1 VKKPNLLE
9 ETNMSSIQSALVDI
23 VGVDYAS
30 NRQEELF
37 TYSKDLGTSEPKW
50 PEYVVLPRTVEE
62 LQAIVIFANKEKVP
76 IVPLG
81 GGMSLAGIA
90 LPQRGG
96 IVIDMKRMEN
106 IIELNEKAR
115 YVVVEAGVSHG
126 KLSAHIKKHTP
137 HLMHSIPDA
146 PPAAT
151 VGGNVAIH
159 GQGDLAHPHGFNTD
173 MINGLEV
180 ILPTGEICRFGSCS
194 VGSGWFT
201 QHPLPDMAFF
211 FGWGGATGIITKVSL
226 RLFPC
231 KKIREM
237 DMFCVEDP
245 ELIPDVLYE
254 ITHVGMSEDLAAFSG
269 AIPPFSDRLHHVSIN
284 LSGDS
289 KDELEF
295 KRRLIFDEQ
304 LSKYIKDGTGGIVTT
319 GQEMERPK
327 TSKSADWKK
336 GGGFEYVGS
345 ILPVTAYPEC
355 YRVGVEISGRH
366 DIPYTVVGRVIGSAH
381 AMMFAWSYAFN
392 RADDETMRHAREAL
406 HETDDLVPELGGT
419 IWKPAVYA
427 QNIVMN
433 NMEPNT
439 LQLMKKLKNMLDPN
453 GIMNTGNW
461 EVS

>member
-1 VKKPNLLE
+1 
-9 ETNMSSIQSALVDI
+9 MSSIYSALIEI
-23 VGVDYAS
+23 VGADYAS

-50 PEYVVLPRTVEE
+50 PEYVVLPKTVEE
-62 LQAIVIFANKEKVP
+62 LQAIVVFANKEKVP

-90 LPQRGG
+90 QPLRGG
-96 IVIDMKRMEN
+96 IVIDMKRMDR

-115 YVVVEAGVSHG
+115 YVVVEAGTSQG
-126 KLSAHIKKHTP
+126 KLTAYCKKEYP
-137 HLMHSIPDA
+137 HLMHSLPDA

-151 VGGNVAIH
+151 IGGNVAIH

-180 ILPTGEICRFGSCS
+180 VLPTGEICRFGSCS

-231 KKIREM
+231 KKIRES
-237 DMFCVEDP
+237 DLFLVGDAELVP
-245 ELIPDVLYE
+245 EVLYE

-269 AIPPFSDRLHHVSIN
+269 AIPPVTDRLHHIN
-284 LSGDS
+284 LIISGDS
-289 KDELEF
+289 EEELEF
-295 KRRLIFDEQ
+295 KRHLIYEERLSRF
-304 LSKYIKDGTGGIVTT
+304 IKKGVGGIVSTS
-319 GQEMERPK
+319 MDIERPK

-345 ILPVTAYPEC
+345 VMPVTAYPEC
-355 YRVGVEISGRH
+355 YRRGVEISGRH

-392 RADDETMRHAREAL
+392 RADPESMRHAKEAL

-419 IWKPAVYA
+419 IWKPAVYG
-427 QNIVMN
+427 QQIVMEH
-433 NMEPNT
+433 MEPNT
-439 LQLMKKLKNMLDPN
+439 LHLMKKLKNMLDPN
-453 GIMNTGNW
+453 GIMNSGNW

>member
-1 VKKPNLLE
+1 MNSVFKEL
-9 ETNMSSIQSALVDI
+9 AAI

-30 NRQEELF
+30 DRKEELF
-37 TYSKDLGTSEPKW
+37 TYSKDLGTSEARW
-50 PEYVVLPRTVEE
+50 PDYVVLPRTVEE
-62 LQAIVIFANKEKVP
+62 LQRIVLLANREKVP

-96 IVIDMKRMEN
+96 IIIDMKRMEE

-115 YVVVEAGVSHG
+115 YIVVEAGVSQG
-126 KLSAHIKKHTP
+126 KLFAYLKKHAP
-137 HLMHSIPDA
+137 RLMHSLPDA

-151 VGGNVAIH
+151 VGGNIAIH
-159 GQGDLAHPHGFNTD
+159 GQGDLAHPYGFNSD

-180 ILPTGEICRFGSCS
+180 VMPTGEVCRFGSCA
-194 VGSGWFT
+194 VGAGWFT
-201 QHPLPDMAFF
+201 QHPLPDLSFF
-211 FGWGGATGIITKVSL
+211 LGWGGATGIITKVSL

-231 KKIREM
+231 KKIQETDLFIVESEEM
-237 DMFCVEDP
+237 VP
-245 ELIPDVLYE
+245 EVLYE
-254 ITHVGMSEDLAAFSG
+254 ITHVGMCEDLAAFSA
-269 AIPPFSDRLHHVSIN
+269 AIPPFLDRLHHVSLN

-289 KDELEF
+289 QEELEF
-295 KRRLIFDEQ
+295 KRHLIFDGP
-304 LSKYIKDGTGGIVTT
+304 LAKYIRAGSGGIVATA
-319 GQEMERPK
+319 QVMERPK

-345 ILPVTAYPEC
+345 IMPVTAYPDC
-355 YRVGVEISGRH
+355 YRAGVEISARH
-366 DIPYTVVGRVIGSAH
+366 DIPYTVVGRVIGAAH
-381 AMMFAWSYAFN
+381 SMMFAWSYAFN
-392 RADDETMRHAREAL
+392 RADEDTVRHAREAL

-427 QNIVMN
+427 QQIVLR
-433 NMEPNT
+433 NMDVNT
-439 LQLMKKLKNMLDPN
+439 LRLMQRVKEMLDPN